1 MRRETCTGCA
11 TRWIH
16 QCGPKTR
23 FRAITSLCPRCI
35 AQLPLM
41 GLAPL
46 TRTTTTT
53 HRGIR

>member
-1 MRRETCTGCA
+1 MRWETCTGCA
-11 TRWIH
+11 TRWTH
-16 QCGPKTR
+16 QCGPQSR

-41 GLAPL
+41 VLAPL